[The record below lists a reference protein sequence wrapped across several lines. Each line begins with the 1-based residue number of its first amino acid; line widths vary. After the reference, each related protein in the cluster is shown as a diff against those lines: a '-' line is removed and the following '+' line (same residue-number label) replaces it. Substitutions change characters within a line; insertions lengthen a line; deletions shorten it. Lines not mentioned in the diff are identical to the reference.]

1 MKIKDVE
8 SGNNPYNLKFSD
20 RVWQWKQ
27 YRLSK
32 IGGIV
37 LPMPMPNPRSFS
49 VFGLE
54 ALQLEPG
61 DFIMVARD
69 NSNNPRY
76 NVKPIF
82 ELDANGNRVQV
93 PPVMGLEEIKDGC
106 IGQIKYIELSN
117 NIKGGMAWGT
127 EDLPDDSEA
136 YQINARGGRITLV
149 GDLTVEGTNGIKG
162 WPKVNGAVCK
172 ILHKDNTL
180 IDEKIS
186 GMIGKAKKIHGSAWA
201 QHVDGGDYQWNE

>member
-8 SGNNPYNLKFSD
+8 SGNNPYNLKIAD

-27 YRLSK
+27 YHLSK

-61 DFIMVARD
+61 DFIMVARN
-69 NSNNPRY
+69 NSNNPKY
-76 NVKPIF
+76 DIKPVF
-82 ELDANGNRVQV
+82 ETDEFGNRLQV
-93 PPVMGLEEIKDGC
+93 PPIMKLEEIKEGC
-106 IGQIKYIELSN
+106 VGQVKYIEISN
-117 NIKGGMAWGT
+117 NIKGGMSFGSA
-127 EDLPDDSEA
+127 ELSDDEEA
-136 YQINARGGRITLV
+136 FMVNARGGRITLV
-149 GDLTVEGTNGIKG
+149 SDLTVEGSYQKG

-172 ILHKDNTL
+172 IMGKDNTL

-186 GMIGKAKKIHGSAWA
+186 GMIDRAKRIHGSAWA
-201 QHVDGGDYQWNE
+201 THVDGGDYQWSE